1 MNDERRGWED
11 GTQKM
16 DEREGKK
23 DGGNTDVGLP
33 LHLDCII
40 VNDHFIL
47 HRGCL
52 KHGKKKKHVYMNAP
66 CTLGS

>member
-23 DGGNTDVGLP
+23 DRGNTDAGLP

-47 HRGCL
+47 HRECL
-52 KHGKKKKHVYMNAP
+52 KHGGGGGGGMFVRRHGA
-66 CTLGS
+66 L